1 VASEAGPRRERWTW
15 QRHRSDFAATD
26 QSDDPLFRP
35 ATTKAATVLA
45 AVNDKPFGRPQE
57 GPSLTAAAR
66 AGQTCLRSGRK
77 NACGAVEQKNGVKRE
92 DHKALAFQAA
102 IRERRNGR
110 QARTKEQSEPRR
122 SPMT

>member
-1 VASEAGPRRERWTW
+1 
-15 QRHRSDFAATD
+15 
-26 QSDDPLFRP
+26 
-35 ATTKAATVLA
+35 VLA

-102 IRERRNGR
+102 IRERRNGLR
-110 QARTKEQSEPRR
+110 SNKETELKTRADPTTRDLIKHRAGASAASKPARGSQTHSGK
-122 SPMT
+122 

>member
-1 VASEAGPRRERWTW
+1 
-15 QRHRSDFAATD
+15 
-26 QSDDPLFRP
+26 
-35 ATTKAATVLA
+35 VLA

-66 AGQTCLRSGRK
+66 GGQTCLRSGRK

-102 IRERRNGR
+102 IRERKNARG
-110 QARTKEQSEPRR
+110 AGRTKEGHSVQHEATGTFSMRQQLRFGEHFRVR
-122 SPMT
+122 QYGQGRLIRLGG

>member
-1 VASEAGPRRERWTW
+1 M
-15 QRHRSDFAATD
+15 
-26 QSDDPLFRP
+26 
-35 ATTKAATVLA
+35 LA

-66 AGQTCLRSGRK
+66 GGRTYLRSGRE

-102 IRERRNGR
+102 ITTKQCSRRGSNKRMKQQHDEIGVM
-110 QARTKEQSEPRR
+110 QA
-122 SPMT
+122 